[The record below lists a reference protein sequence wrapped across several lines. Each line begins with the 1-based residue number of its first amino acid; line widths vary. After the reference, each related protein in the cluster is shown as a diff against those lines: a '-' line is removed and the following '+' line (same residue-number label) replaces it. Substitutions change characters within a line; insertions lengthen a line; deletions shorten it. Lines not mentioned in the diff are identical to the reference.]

1 MTIVVDMLLT
11 GFDSKYLN
19 TLYVDKNLR
28 HHGLIQ
34 AFSRTNRIL
43 NDTTQFGNIMDVR
56 QQQAEVDAAIALFS
70 GENSD
75 QAKEIWL
82 VEPAPKIIE
91 KYEKAVAAMGEFMET
106 KNLACEPEE
115 VYNLKGDNARI
126 EFINRFKEVQRL
138 RTLLDQY
145 TDLSEDQKEK
155 IETLLPENRLRSFR
169 SSYLETAKQ
178 LKEIQRKAGD
188 DTPQEIQQL
197 DFEFVLFASALIDY
211 DYIMGLIAAS
221 MGQTTKVKMTREEII
236 RMIKS
241 DAGLIDRHEDLEDY
255 INSLNFK
262 EGLSEQAV
270 REGFQTFV
278 AGKNA
283 RILAAI
289 AQKHDLEPAA
299 LQTFV
304 DEILF
309 RMIFDGSQLS
319 DLLAPLALGWKA
331 RTQKELALMEDLVP
345 LLKKLAQGREISG
358 LAAYE

>member
-1 MTIVVDMLLT
+1 
-11 GFDSKYLN
+11 
-19 TLYVDKNLR
+19 
-28 HHGLIQ
+28 
-34 AFSRTNRIL
+34 
-43 NDTTQFGNIMDVR
+43 
-56 QQQAEVDAAIALFS
+56 
-70 GENSD
+70 
-75 QAKEIWL
+75 
-82 VEPAPKIIE
+82 
-91 KYEKAVAAMGEFMET
+91 
-106 KNLACEPEE
+106 
-115 VYNLKGDNARI
+115 
-126 EFINRFKEVQRL
+126 
-138 RTLLDQY
+138 
-145 TDLSEDQKEK
+145 
-155 IETLLPENRLRSFR
+155 
-169 SSYLETAKQ
+169 
-178 LKEIQRKAGD
+178 
-188 DTPQEIQQL
+188 
-197 DFEFVLFASALIDY
+197 VLFASALIDY

-289 AQKHDLEPAA
+289 AQKHDLQPAA